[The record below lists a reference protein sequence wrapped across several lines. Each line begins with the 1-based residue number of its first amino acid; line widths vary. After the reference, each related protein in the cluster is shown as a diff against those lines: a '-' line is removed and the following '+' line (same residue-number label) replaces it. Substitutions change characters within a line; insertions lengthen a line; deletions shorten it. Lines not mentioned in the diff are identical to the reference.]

1 MDACDYCKSYKAVR
15 WDLEAGDICLDCL
28 NKRLAIQRQ
37 KEIDD
42 EREKEANDRAKWEF
56 WHE

>member
-1 MDACDYCKSYKAVR
+1 MEQCEYCPSYKAVM
-15 WDLEAGDICLDCL
+15 WDLNDGHICMDCF
-28 NKRLAIQRQ
+28 NRRQAIARQ